1 MAWSATSS
9 MKVSGM
15 LVTGM
20 PRAVAAL
27 TSTLST
33 PTLPSVMTLQ
43 LSNASMMVFGDR
55 DALGV
60 DRVRGLRG
68 GDELGLVGR
77 RLDDLGVDR
86 IERLRS

>member
-1 MAWSATSS
+1 
-9 MKVSGM
+9 M

-43 LSNASMMVFGDR
+43 FSRESMMDFVIGMPL
-55 DALGV
+55 A
-60 DRVRGLRG
+60 
-68 GDELGLVGR
+68 
-77 RLDDLGVDR
+77 
-86 IERLRS
+86 

>member
-43 LSNASMMVFGDR
+43 FCRLSMIVFVIGMPL
-55 DALGV
+55 A
-60 DRVRGLRG
+60 
-68 GDELGLVGR
+68 
-77 RLDDLGVDR
+77 
-86 IERLRS
+86 

>member
-43 LSNASMMVFGDR
+43 FSKASMIF
-55 DALGV
+55 
-60 DRVRGLRG
+60 
-68 GDELGLVGR
+68 LVIGI
-77 RLDDLGVDR
+77 LLA
-86 IERLRS
+86 

>member
-1 MAWSATSS
+1 
-9 MKVSGM
+9 MKVSGI

-43 LSNASMMVFGDR
+43 SQRVDDRLGDR
-55 DALGV
+55 HALGV

-68 GDELGLVGR
+68 N
-77 RLDDLGVDR
+77 
-86 IERLRS
+86 

>member
-9 MKVSGM
+9 MKVSGT

-33 PTLPSVMTLQ
+33 PTVPSVMTLQ
-43 LSNASMMVFGDR
+43 FSSASMIV
-55 DALGV
+55 
-60 DRVRGLRG
+60 
-68 GDELGLVGR
+68 LVIGMP
-77 RLDDLGVDR
+77 LA
-86 IERLRS
+86 